1 MRRAVSVGLALLLGG
16 AVLAVIL
23 VAAGGGGGKKPL
35 RVARGVIGSEKKP
48 FFDDPKVKA
57 AFAKAGLDV
66 QVDTA
71 GSRQIATTVDL
82 AKYDFAFPAGTPPAE
97 KIRRDR
103 HITAG
108 YVPFFT
114 PMAVATFTPIAN
126 LLATAGVARDR
137 GGWWSFDVKAFLD
150 LVGRNARWSELP
162 NNTDYPVAK
171 SILIT
176 STDIATSNSAAM
188 YAAIASYVANGNN
201 VVNGGEQV
209 AAIAPAVNPLFSRQ
223 GYTETSSEAPFED
236 YLSIGI
242 GKTPMVM
249 IYEAQFVARLA
260 ARDGSIRKDMLLLY
274 PEPDVL
280 SKHTLVPLKPIGDE
294 VGRLLT
300 GNAELQRLAVVHGFR
315 TTDPKAFAD
324 FVAETKASVA
334 PQLLNVI
341 EPPAYESLEVRI
353 TQVSEAL
360 KGPAPSTTATTARK

>member
-1 MRRAVSVGLALLLGG
+1 VAI
-16 AVLAVIL
+16 AVIAS
-23 VAAGGGGGKKPL
+23 VTGGKSAPKTVTL
-35 RVARGVIGSEKKP
+35 VRGVIGSEKKP

-82 AKYDFAFPAGTPPAE
+82 AKYDFAFPAGTPQAE
-97 KIRRDR
+97 KIRRDKR
-103 HITAG
+103 ITPS

-126 LLATAGVARDR
+126 LLAANGVAKDR
-137 GGWWSFDVKAFLD
+137 GGWWSLDVKALLD
-150 LVGRNARWSELP
+150 LVAQNKRWSELP
-162 NNTDYPVAK
+162 NNADYPVGK
-171 SILIT
+171 SILVT

-201 VVNGGEQV
+201 VVAGTDQV
-209 AAIAPAVNPLFSRQ
+209 AAVAPAVNPLFSRQ

-242 GKTPMVM
+242 GKTPLVM
-249 IYEAQFVARLA
+249 IYEAQFLARVASK
-260 ARDGSIRKDMLLLY
+260 DGSIRKDMLLLY

-280 SKHTLVPLKPIGDE
+280 SKHTLVPLKPTGDE
-294 VGRLLT
+294 IGRLLT
-300 GNAELQRLAVVHGFR
+300 GDAELQKLAVAHGFR
-315 TTDPKAFAD
+315 TSDPKAFAD
-324 FVAETKASVA
+324 FVAETHAAVA

-341 EPPAYESLEVRI
+341 EPPAYETLEALI

-360 KGPAPSTTATTARK
+360 KGPAATSTTTTTIARH